1 VARGDDTGVDVVAR
15 GASRRIEARRKRL
28 AMAPAGVNRE
38 RWLANRQGRTLSADR
53 VLREVRQ
60 AIRKLDG
67 RPSEAGRAMLAEYE
81 ALTSLALQP
90 TLDTIAVIQEAR
102 KERKARKRRRRRR
115 EDEVWPTYWTYPKP
129 LRGSGIRPVDE
140 LEGDALRAYNSF
152 SISQA
157 KDTGVYDAC
166 FAEYDQA
173 WRDERGGEDRA
184 MPMILASMARGACR
198 TASWYAY
205 VLDQPWGE
213 LPLGVYEDDL
223 VDDIR
228 EVLEQSEAEEEF
240 IADLPD
246 PPDDDDLLYDPTTGD
261 DDIPF

>member
-1 VARGDDTGVDVVAR
+1 
-15 GASRRIEARRKRL
+15 
-28 AMAPAGVNRE
+28 MAPAGVKRE

-115 EDEVWPTYWTYPKP
+115 EDEVWPTYWTYPEP
-129 LRGSGIRPVDE
+129 FRGSGIRPVHE
-140 LEGDALRAYNSF
+140 LEGAALRAYNSF
-152 SISQA
+152 TIDQA
-157 KDTGVYDAC
+157 KDTGIYDAC
-166 FAEYDQA
+166 FAEYDQT
-173 WRDERGGEDRA
+173 WREEQGGEDRA

-198 TASWYAY
+198 TSSWYSY
-205 VLDQPWGE
+205 VQDQRWGE

-223 VDDIR
+223 ADEIR

-246 PPDDDDLLYDPTTGD
+246 PPDDDDFLYDPTMD
-261 DDIPF
+261 DDYIPF